1 VGLILD
7 MFHNF
12 SNKIDTD
19 ALNSMLTVNPLLK
32 NKIELGCPVFSIE
45 TAILTHGLPFEYGK
59 RFVRNVFN
67 LCKKTDVSPAF
78 ISVVKG
84 ALCVGTSE
92 KELLSLMT
100 EDNLKKISRRNIGIA
115 SAMGWSGGT
124 TVSAGLLFSRCAG
137 VSVFCTGGIGGVH
150 RGFFESFDVSQDL
163 LALSKTP
170 VIVVTAGAKAVLD
183 LKKTFEALEFFGV
196 PVIGYRTDEFPSFW
210 SRSSG
215 LALEVVANSPEEVA
229 SIWKHHCKSGVGSAL
244 VVANPVPE
252 QDQIPYPEISEL
264 ISSAVDLADSFGVTG
279 PELTPFLL
287 RFLNEETG
295 GQCLNTNVSLAIN
308 NVELGAAVS
317 SLV

>member
-1 VGLILD
+1 MVLILD

-12 SNKIDTD
+12 SNKIDAD

-32 NKIELGCPVFSIE
+32 NKIELGHPVFSIE

-59 RFVRNVFN
+59 LFVRNVFS
-67 LCKKTDVSPAF
+67 LCKKIDVSPAF
-78 ISVVKG
+78 LSVVEG
-84 ALCVGTSE
+84 ALCVGTPE
-92 KELLSLMT
+92 KELLSLMA
-100 EDNLKKISRRNIGIA
+100 EDNLKKISQRNVGIA
-115 SAMGWSGGT
+115 TAMGWSGGT
-124 TVSAGLLFSRCAG
+124 TVSAGLLMSRCAG

-150 RGFFESFDVSQDL
+150 RGFFESFDISQDL

-196 PVIGYRTDEFPSFW
+196 PVVGYRTDEFPSFW
-210 SRSSG
+210 SRNSG
-215 LALEVVANSPEEVA
+215 LTLEVVASSPEEVA
-229 SIWKHHCKSGVGSAL
+229 SIWKHHCRAGAGAAL
-244 VVANPVPE
+244 IVANPVPE

-264 ISSAVDLADSFGVTG
+264 INSAVARASSLGVAG

-287 RFLNEETG
+287 KFLNEKTG
-295 GQCLNTNVSLAIN
+295 DQCLNTNISLAIN
-308 NVELGAAVS
+308 NVELGAIIS